1 MNTREKIPVEARRLA
16 KLILDRCDDERREHP
31 LQIFTEELQKALLQ
45 AFDVGVNVGKN
56 VQRMKDLN

>member
-16 KLILDRCDDERREHP
+16 KLILDRCDDERHEHP